1 LNIETTQLEDHQ
13 VKLTVEIEA
22 DSLEQAKR
30 RAARRLSKHT
40 KIPGFRPGKA
50 PYNIILR
57 HVGEETVLEEGL
69 ELLVKDLYPKI
80 IEEAEIRPQGPGKF
94 ENIASMDPLKLEFIV
109 PLAAE
114 VELGDFR
121 SIRFPYELDPV
132 GDDEVNRVIENLR
145 NRQAIEEP
153 VERPAQESD
162 HVYLKLSAERS
173 NPGEGEKATLIDNQS
188 FSVIIPPAEEE
199 TDGEWPFPGFSRQ
212 LIGVKSEDQKTIQ
225 YTFPE
230 DTNFESLKGVTANFT
245 AQVEDVK
252 SRTLPKLDDE
262 FAQSVGEY
270 ETLEDLRKDARQTLE
285 KQALD
290 AYNDEYNE
298 KIITA
303 LLEDATIKYPPQMLE
318 EEIDEVIHQ
327 LEHRLHDQN
336 LDLETYM
343 KTQNLDEEGL
353 REEVK
358 PTAEDRLRRSLI
370 LLEVAKAEDI
380 QVEKED
386 LQAETE
392 RTLGA
397 MASYMKESD
406 LKRLSNQGLVSNL
419 VGNIMA
425 EMRIEGTLD
434 RLRSIAKGEIESTEE
449 EVVIS
454 SEETSSDDSASKQ
467 TESPED
473 TSREDTFEPNIAP
486 EDETEANQETPNK
499 EEPPTPEK
507 EETVDE

>member
-1 LNIETTQLEDHQ
+1 LNIETTPLEDHQ

-80 IEEAEIRPQGPGKF
+80 IEQAEINPQGPGKF

-114 VELGDFR
+114 VELGDYR
-121 SIRFPYELDPV
+121 SIRIPYELEPV
-132 GDDEVNRVIENLR
+132 GDDEVDRVLENLR

-188 FSVIIPPAEEE
+188 FSVIIPPAEEKS
-199 TDGEWPFPGFSRQ
+199 DGEWPFPGFSRR
-212 LIGVKSEDQKTIQ
+212 LIGVKSEDKKTIQ

-230 DTNFESLKGVTANFT
+230 DSDFESLRGVTADFT

-252 SRTLPKLDDE
+252 SRTLPELDDE

-270 ETLEDLRKDARQTLE
+270 ETFEDLRKDARQTLE

-290 AYNDEYNE
+290 TYNDEYNE
-298 KIITA
+298 KIIIT

-327 LEHRLHDQN
+327 LEHRLQDQN
-336 LDLETYM
+336 LDIETYM

-358 PTAEDRLRRSLI
+358 PTAENRLRRSLT
-370 LLEVAKAEDI
+370 LLEIAKAEDI

-392 RTLGA
+392 RTLSA
-397 MASYMKESD
+397 MASYMNEAD
-406 LKRLSNQGLVSNL
+406 LKRLSNKGLVSNL

-425 EMRIEGTLD
+425 EMRIEGTLE
-434 RLRSIAKGEIESTEE
+434 RLRSIAKGEIESAEE
-449 EVVIS
+449 EAVIS
-454 SEETSSDDSASKQ
+454 QEEPTSDDSAVKQ
-467 TESPED
+467 TESSED
-473 TSREDTFEPNIAP
+473 TTKEATTETEVSIEEEIEPN
-486 EDETEANQETPNK
+486 TEAPDLEEKPIPQEK
-499 EEPPTPEK
+499 AIDK
-507 EETVDE
+507 